1 MRKNIRKKGFTLIE
15 LIVVIAIIGVLAAI
29 LVPAMLGYVKKA
41 KIQAGNA
48 AAAEV
53 AKAMNAVLAEES
65 EDDSFTNMADGIY
78 GFQSDAGVALED
90 VTDDS
95 NKSLADYIT
104 TYSDDMAGQKFA
116 AYIKDGVVI
125 AVAAKNGKYFG
136 TFPAK
141 LTNKNYDNLLPDP
154 SYENALNIVIPEDE
168 DD

>member
-1 MRKNIRKKGFTLIE
+1 MRKNGFTLIE

-41 KIQAGNA
+41 KINAGNTA
-48 AAAEV
+48 ASEV

-65 EDDSFTNMADGIY
+65 EDDTFTNLPDGIY
-78 GFQSDAGVALED
+78 GFQSDAGTALEN

-104 TYSDDMAGQKFA
+104 TYSDEMAGQKFA
-116 AYIKDGVVI
+116 AYLKDGVVI

-141 LTNKNYDNLLPDP
+141 LTNKNYDTLLPDP
-154 SYENALNIVIPEDE
+154 SYENALDVAMPEDS